1 MGMIVGLHGAE
12 MGRTVSSMDAPEDMP
27 AGYPL
32 QRYPPAV
39 GCTAPRSDGEPC
51 RRLAIRGG
59 RVCVVHGGRLPT
71 VREAA
76 KSNVEA
82 ARLRVLGLVDP
93 ALDAIEKALTD
104 PDVDIRLKAA
114 REVLERV
121 VPRHG
126 SLSVTLAS
134 VSEAAI
140 GKSPSEIISERLDK
154 LRAATDARNE
164 AIRRRQQPASPFG
177 LPAAIEGEW
186 STSDE

>member
-1 MGMIVGLHGAE
+1 MIVGLHGAE

-59 RVCVVHGGRLPT
+59 RVCVVHGGRLPI

-126 SLSVTLAS
+126 SLAVTVATVRDAS
-134 VSEAAI
+134 A
-140 GKSPSEIISERLDK
+140 KSASEIIRERLDK
-154 LRAATDARNE
+154 L
-164 AIRRRQQPASPFG
+164 ASTAEERTQVVKYRSLG
-177 LPAAIEGEW
+177 SAEVIEGEVL
-186 STSDE
+186 TSG

>member
-1 MGMIVGLHGAE
+1 
-12 MGRTVSSMDAPEDMP
+12 MDALEDLP

-82 ARLRVLGLVDP
+82 VRLRVLGIVDP

-114 REVLERV
+114 REVLDRV

-126 SLSVTLAS
+126 SLSVTVAS
-134 VSEAAI
+134 VSETP
-140 GKSPSEIISERLDK
+140 GKSASEIISERLDM
-154 LRAATDARNE
+154 LAAAAAANRGE
-164 AIRRRQQPASPFG
+164 VVKYESPG
-177 LPAAIEGEW
+177 SGSGTTEIIEGEVL
-186 STSDE
+186 SDA